1 MALCAVAMTRPAARP
16 AAGQSPGVSRSSGA
30 ARRQGGAAVLAALV
44 SSAALL
50 ASAPRVEA
58 HAIESSI
65 TRVASLN
72 NGLMV
77 SSQFSSGQPTVAAKV
92 SLIAPGGAAI
102 ELGRTDAQGQLS
114 FALPKG
120 ASGDW
125 ELLVDGGPGHRDYLT
140 MPVQAGKAQ
149 LDRLSGRDL
158 PGLGESLAALLHPGV
173 LALGGL
179 CGGAGVLIG
188 LDRRRRRS

>member
-1 MALCAVAMTRPAARP
+1 MSCASVAMSRPAARP
-16 AAGQSPGVSRSSGA
+16 AAGQSLGVSRLLVRA
-30 ARRQGGAAVLAALV
+30 GGRPAGLVGLALAASV
-44 SSAALL
+44 GLL
-50 ASAPRVEA
+50 ATAPKGDA

-77 SSQFSSGQPTVAAKV
+77 SSQFSSGQPTVDAQV
-92 SLIAPGGAAI
+92 RLIPPGGQAI
-102 ELGRTDAQGQLS
+102 EIGHTDSRGQLS

-125 ELLVDGGPGHRDYLT
+125 EVQVDGGPGHRDYLNV
-140 MPVQAGKAQ
+140 PVQGGKAQ
-149 LDRLSGRDL
+149 LDRISDRQGPGVGDL
-158 PGLGESLAALLHPGV
+158 IATALHPGV

-179 CGGAGVLIG
+179 CGLAGVLIG
-188 LDRRRRRS
+188 MDRRRRRG